1 MYSNITCS
9 NRKCYGKHWRRSS
22 LLINLL
28 NLKHHNLKINVF
40 EIRGN
45 KNIGK
50 LFSKYELLFLG
61 QANPSS
67 DPSQILIL
75 QFPIPRASLP
85 PSPSLS
91 HFTPANWNPPSAQS
105 SSCFSSVSLYCP
117 TPPQVLNIT
126 KHMAI
131 QANFLYQ
138 AILISSYIQIIMPY
152 GSSTLSIKVLSFK
165 SYTTRSTTTLSLI
178 QSMLSSL

>member
-85 PSPSLS
+85 PSLSLS
-91 HFTPANWNPPSAQS
+91 NFTLANWNPLQHNLDHVLHQ
-105 SSCFSSVSLYCP
+105 FSYF
-117 TPPQVLNIT
+117 VLPHSTTSHHKYWI
-126 KHMAI
+126 
-131 QANFLYQ
+131 YQ
-138 AILISSYIQIIMPY
+138 TIYKVKPINLLASYIQIMIPY
-152 GSSTLSIKVLSFK
+152 QSNTLPIKK
-165 SYTTRSTTTLSLI
+165 LSLYDRLLF
-178 QSMLSSL
+178 QS